1 MCYTWIL
8 DKSLTPTP
16 IIAHVIMP
24 QNHLIETASTSTG
37 SLLIWDTGTYAI
49 LPSEE
54 SQSGTG
60 TSTQTTPTSCSS
72 SGAGQEEEEES
83 APTEQT
89 NLHRAFQARKIR
101 LRLRGARLPD
111 PYVLNLRL
119 PRAEDRRAAPPAKKR
134 SRRTAAAVPAPASS
148 SDSDGAETAAQ
159 QEVEA
164 EAVRAT
170 NAYPGAENSIGSV
183 HQRRWYAS
191 LDRAACGFIR
201 RRAGGGRGGVV
212 WEPVSAREEEES
224 DGGGDVGKGKGKGE
238 GRLGFPFYV
247 RGATAERSVVTGR
260 LGADVLADEGV
271 EGFAGRRGW
280 RPVLD

>member
-134 SRRTAAAVPAPASS
+134 SRRTAVPAPAPVS
-148 SDSDGAETAAQ
+148 SDSDGAETVAQ
-159 QEVEA
+159 QEAGAEV

-170 NAYPGAENSIGSV
+170 NAYPGAENSIGSAY
-183 HQRRWYAS
+183 QRRWYAS

-201 RRAGGGRGGVV
+201 RRAGGGRGGGRGVV
-212 WEPVSAREEEES
+212 WEPVSAPGEGE
-224 DGGGDVGKGKGKGE
+224 GKKGEGE

-247 RGATAERSVVTGR
+247 RGVTAERSVVTGR

-271 EGFAGRRGW
+271 EGFVGRRGW